1 MLEFYA
7 NFNKEWGIHRLD
19 VMAGYSWQ
27 HFYSSD
33 HTVTYFNETH
43 EQKGEDSRYPFN
55 RQESYLLSFYGR
67 INYSIDSRYLFT
79 FTLRD
84 DASSRFSKDT
94 RWGLFPSAAF
104 AWNIAQEEFLRDVRA
119 VSALK
124 LRLGAG
130 QTGQQEI
137 FQNYPYLARY
147 SMSTDVYKQYNMGSA
162 GYFVLPHPRRLRPR
176 HQVGD
181 HDDLQRRPRLRIPRR
196 PHQR

>member
-1 MLEFYA
+1 M
-7 NFNKEWGIHRLD
+7 G
-19 VMAGYSWQ
+19 GYSWQ

-33 HTVTYFNETH
+33 RSVSYFNETH

-55 RQESYLLSFYGR
+55 RQENYLISFYGR
-67 INYSIDSRYLFT
+67 VNYSIASKYLFT

-104 AWNIAQEEFLRDVRA
+104 AWNIAEENFLKNQRVL
-119 VSALK
+119 STLK

-137 FQNYPYLARY
+137 GSNYPYLARY
-147 SMSTDVYKQYNMGSA
+147 SMSTDVYKQYNMGSN
-162 GYFVLPHPRRLRPR
+162 GYMFYLTPAAYDPNIKWETTTTYNVGLDFGFSTAASAATSTGICARRTTC
-176 HQVGD
+176 
-181 HDDLQRRPRLRIPRR
+181 
-196 PHQR
+196 